1 MNYFV
6 IVDVTLRQGIADPE
20 GSTIERALPALGFT
34 GVTNVH
40 AGKSFRFDVEAESEE
55 AALEKATSLAERLLS
70 NPVIEDASARMGER

>member
-6 IVDVTLRQGIADPE
+6 IVDVTLRKGIADPE

-40 AGKSFRFDVEAESEE
+40 AGKAFRFDVDAENEE
-55 AALEKATSLAERLLS
+55 AALEKATSLAHRLLS
-70 NPVIEDASARMGER
+70 NPVIEDASARIGER